1 MQWLAACRYIINS
14 TKVFITKLA
23 ATARLLLLLLLLALS
38 SFEKKKKTKVCC
50 CLLCKD
56 KTENHVWPCLSS
68 GQQRWSNEKDI
79 PSLVLTV
86 ALQQHLILHSLWK
99 QSQLALEKEEE
110 EHRFTW
116 IVARSP
122 KGPQKLFTSVYLIP
136 SFSFTSSSYVLL
148 SFWQRKAKKKREIKD
163 SPHFLLA
170 INQQIIGPL

>member
-23 ATARLLLLLLLLALS
+23 ATARLLLLLLALS
-38 SFEKKKKTKVCC
+38 SFEKKKTKVCC

-68 GQQRWSNEKDI
+68 GQQWWSNEKDI

-86 ALQQHLILHSLWK
+86 APLQQHLILHSLWK

-122 KGPQKLFTSVYLIP
+122 KGPQETFYLCLSHPLLFFYFLFLCPPI
-136 SFSFTSSSYVLL
+136 FLAE
-148 SFWQRKAKKKREIKD
+148 KGKKKKEIKD